1 MSEKRVWGQFAQ
13 CICIVRIDLKI
24 SRADGAFTCGEIVTR
39 HNCDIVWS
47 ASNVRLIKA
56 SNFAPAQPLTRWLII
71 EHDAMMRRVWII
83 ADPSPIVS
91 DNFQTPYTLRQGQA
105 IALQYS
111 VQVLLRVYRYPEL
124 VQLLSLGKTSGGDDA
139 TSTTIL
145 GCGYGA
151 RILMPFVVE
160 MALKAIITKHNR
172 NEAPR
177 THDLTEL
184 FNQVHS
190 ELRDEIILVLFQPDI
205 VMFSGPGS
213 G

>member
-1 MSEKRVWGQFAQ
+1 
-13 CICIVRIDLKI
+13 
-24 SRADGAFTCGEIVTR
+24 
-39 HNCDIVWS
+39 
-47 ASNVRLIKA
+47 
-56 SNFAPAQPLTRWLII
+56 
-71 EHDAMMRRVWII
+71 MMRRVWII

-190 ELRDEIILVLFQPDI
+190 ELRDEIILEFEHIKKSSKPVDGRSLGEILHAHHRDFEGWRYLDAPEKLDTTELETLQYVASAILTVCDRI
-205 VMFSGPGS
+205 
-213 G
+213 